1 MMKESTQEQGFTL
14 LEILIGLTVSALI
27 LVGLN
32 QSMLI
37 INRGFDQATVSIGRQ
52 SSIATGLYI
61 VSGDIT
67 HIQRRV
73 DNPENPRAFLF
84 GGTAS
89 EIIYLLE
96 ERPGS
101 IEGGLFWIRL
111 YARNTPKG
119 QELIRARKPF
129 ADEEV
134 LPLSGDWQD
143 ETTLM
148 RVDAEITFAYRAT
161 RSKSRDWQPGWSSP
175 SQMPDQI
182 RINITDKKTGRLRVP
197 PFVQTLK
204 QSAEAECAVPTA
216 HACTLQS
223 SGTLTGRT
231 Q

>member
-1 MMKESTQEQGFTL
+1 MMKERAQEHGFTL
-14 LEILIGLTVSALI
+14 LEILIGLTVSAFI

-52 SSIATGLYI
+52 SSIASGLYI

-96 ERPGS
+96 ERPES
-101 IEGGLFWIRL
+101 SEGGLFWIRL
-111 YARNTPKG
+111 SARKTPNG

-148 RVDAEITFAYRAT
+148 RVDAEISFAYRAP
-161 RSKSRDWQPGWSSP
+161 RSNSRDWQSDWLSP
-175 SQMPDQI
+175 NRMPDQI
-182 RINITDKKTGRLRVP
+182 RIAITDKKTGRLRVP
-197 PFVQTLK
+197 PFIQTLK
-204 QSAEAECAVPTA
+204 QSAEAECAVAAA
-216 HACTLQS
+216 HACTVQT
-223 SGTLTGRT
+223 SGILIGKT

>member
-1 MMKESTQEQGFTL
+1 MMKDRTQENGFTL

-37 INRGFDQATVSIGRQ
+37 INRGFDQATASIGRQ
-52 SSIATGLYI
+52 SSIASGLYI

-67 HIQRRV
+67 HVQRRV

-84 GGTAS
+84 SGTGN

-96 ERPGS
+96 ERPESSDSG
-101 IEGGLFWIRL
+101 IYWIRL
-111 YARNTPKG
+111 HTRSSPNG

-129 ADEEV
+129 ADERT
-134 LPLSGDWQD
+134 LPLSGDWPD
-143 ETTLM
+143 ETILM

-161 RSKSRDWQPGWSSP
+161 RSGNRNWQTDWSSP
-175 SQMPDQI
+175 NQMPDQI
-182 RINITDKKTGRLRVP
+182 RIDITDKKTGRLRVP

-204 QSAEAECAVPTA
+204 QSAEAECAVPTSP
-216 HACTLQS
+216 ACTLQS
-223 SGTLTGRT
+223 AGALIGKT